1 MADMSPADVPPGLG
15 VLGPV
20 TAWDRDGN
28 TIALKGPRHRSVL
41 ARLIVARGRV
51 VPVAHLVDDL
61 WDDPPADPV
70 GALRTFV
77 AALRRA
83 LEPDRSPRTPAR
95 LLVTEGPGYALRVP
109 TDGVD
114 AWWFERAVADAGK
127 LPPEEATVRLDE
139 SLGRWRGPAYA
150 EFAEQPWARADS
162 RRLTELRLHAVELRA
177 EALMSLGE
185 ADRAAADLRAHGAE
199 HPWREN
205 AWRLLALALYRT
217 GRQADALEVLR
228 GARTLLADQLGIDPG
243 PGLRALEEDILQQAA
258 HLGRGDR
265 PAWAGRPGQAGRRAR
280 GGHLA
285 GDGASGQA
293 DRLSQAEDSARSVA
307 AAQADERARPAA
319 STQADHSARTAD
331 PAQPDRHPP
340 ADRTARPGETPAS
353 ANPAG
358 RVWEQVA
365 AAYDRTVA
373 PDARARLESTTGL
386 LRNLAVTG
394 GSGLLAAREHRVAAV
409 AAAEE
414 LGDPELTARVIGA
427 YDVPAIWT
435 RLDDPEQAAQVVAA
449 AERTLTALSSTAH
462 GHAATPAAHEA
473 DKARLLATIA
483 LESRGTR
490 LARGPQAAR
499 RAEEIARR
507 LDDPALLAFALN
519 AGFMQTFDRT
529 GLAPRRDGIGA
540 ELVALSARHG
550 LSTFETLGHLVRL
563 QARSALGDFT
573 TADHHAVAADAL
585 AVRHERPLV
594 GVFTRWYAALRL
606 DTTGRAPATEVE
618 AAYRDAAA
626 LLGGAGMPGLAHGLL
641 PLALLC
647 LRLRRTLPLDFDDH
661 TDWGPYAP
669 WAHPL
674 LLLDR
679 GRRSEAAEA
688 LHATPEPPRDLLQE
702 ALWCLTAQAAVAL
715 GDRRT
720 MARAH
725 AALTPAANE
734 LAGAGSGLLTL
745 GPVVGYLE
753 LCSG

>member
-1 MADMSPADVPPGLG
+1 MSPADQHPGLG

-109 TDGVD
+109 TDAVD

-139 SLGRWRGPAYA
+139 ALGRWRGPAYA

-243 PGLRALEEDILQQAA
+243 PGLRALEEDILQQAE

-307 AAQADERARPAA
+307 AAQAEDSARSVAAAQADESARPAA
-319 STQADHSARTAD
+319 STQADDNARPAASTQAHSART
-331 PAQPDRHPP
+331 
-340 ADRTARPGETPAS
+340 
-353 ANPAG
+353 
-358 RVWEQVA
+358 
-365 AAYDRTVA
+365 
-373 PDARARLESTTGL
+373 
-386 LRNLAVTG
+386 
-394 GSGLLAAREHRVAAV
+394 
-409 AAAEE
+409 
-414 LGDPELTARVIGA
+414 
-427 YDVPAIWT
+427 
-435 RLDDPEQAAQVVAA
+435 
-449 AERTLTALSSTAH
+449 
-462 GHAATPAAHEA
+462 
-473 DKARLLATIA
+473 
-483 LESRGTR
+483 
-490 LARGPQAAR
+490 
-499 RAEEIARR
+499 
-507 LDDPALLAFALN
+507 
-519 AGFMQTFDRT
+519 
-529 GLAPRRDGIGA
+529 
-540 ELVALSARHG
+540 
-550 LSTFETLGHLVRL
+550 
-563 QARSALGDFT
+563 
-573 TADHHAVAADAL
+573 
-585 AVRHERPLV
+585 
-594 GVFTRWYAALRL
+594 
-606 DTTGRAPATEVE
+606 
-618 AAYRDAAA
+618 
-626 LLGGAGMPGLAHGLL
+626 
-641 PLALLC
+641 
-647 LRLRRTLPLDFDDH
+647 
-661 TDWGPYAP
+661 
-669 WAHPL
+669 
-674 LLLDR
+674 
-679 GRRSEAAEA
+679 
-688 LHATPEPPRDLLQE
+688 
-702 ALWCLTAQAAVAL
+702 
-715 GDRRT
+715 
-720 MARAH
+720 
-725 AALTPAANE
+725 
-734 LAGAGSGLLTL
+734 
-745 GPVVGYLE
+745 
-753 LCSG
+753 

>member
-1 MADMSPADVPPGLG
+1 MSPADVHPGLG

-20 TAWDRDGN
+20 TAWDAEGN

-109 TDGVD
+109 TDAVD
-114 AWWFERAVADAGK
+114 AWWFEQAVADAAK

-139 SLGRWRGPAYA
+139 ALGRWRGPAYA

-243 PGLRALEEDILQQAA
+243 PGLRALEEDILQQAE

-280 GGHLA
+280 GENLA
-285 GDGASGQA
+285 GDGASRQA
-293 DRLSQAEDSARSVA
+293 DRLSQASQPA
-307 AAQADERARPAA
+307 ASTQADESARPAA
-319 STQADHSARTAD
+319 STQADESARTAD

-340 ADRTARPGETPAS
+340 TDRAARPGEAPAP

-449 AERTLTALSSTAH
+449 AERTLTALTALSSTAH
-462 GHAATPAAHEA
+462 GHAAIPAAHEA

-507 LDDPALLAFALN
+507 LDDPALLAFTLN
-519 AGFMQTFDRT
+519 AVFMQAFDRT

-594 GVFTRWYAALRL
+594 GVFTRWYAALRI

-618 AAYRDAAA
+618 AAYREAAA

-669 WAHPL
+669 WARPL

-679 GRRSEAAEA
+679 GRRSEAAET

-745 GPVVGYLE
+745 GPVAGYLE